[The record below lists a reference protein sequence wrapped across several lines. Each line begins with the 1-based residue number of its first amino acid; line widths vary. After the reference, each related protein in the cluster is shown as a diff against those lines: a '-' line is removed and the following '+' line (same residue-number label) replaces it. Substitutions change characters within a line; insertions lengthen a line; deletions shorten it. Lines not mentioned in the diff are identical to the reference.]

1 MANKQRLLSQGK
13 LQKLVTSDANERAV
27 APSRAMRWVSAA
39 ALFEVLNCAEA
50 ESRLGAYAIK
60 GGFAVELRH
69 NAAARTSED
78 IDLILAGEHQAIEML
93 RKILPAAWDAFDF
106 RIKSEE
112 QRDHVVRVNVQV
124 RFNRV
129 DWGTLKIDVID
140 AEIADIERVE
150 NVAIERFGLPQAR
163 PVACLSRP
171 HQIAE
176 WVHCTT
182 RPAIDG
188 KRKDRARNIV
198 DIYLFDTLAPT
209 DDEAVR
215 VACVKTFEREGT
227 HIWPPTPDFPE
238 TWTPSIAEAIE
249 EIGLESPPEHVIAH
263 VAAYIERL
271 THRQGDAGGDV

>member
-1 MANKQRLLSQGK
+1 MADRRAILSHGK
-13 LQKLVTSDANERAV
+13 LQKLVTADANQQAV

-39 ALFEVLNCAEA
+39 AFFEVLNCAEA
-50 ESRLGAYAIK
+50 EGHFGAYAIK

-69 NAAARTSED
+69 NVDARTSED
-78 IDLILAGEHQAIEML
+78 IDLILVGDHQPMDIL
-93 RKILPAAWDAFDF
+93 RAILPAKWDAFEF

-129 DWGTLKIDVID
+129 DWSTLKIDVID
-140 AEIADIERVE
+140 DEIADVERVA

-176 WVHCTT
+176 WIHCTT
-182 RPAIDG
+182 RPEIDG
-188 KRKDRARNIV
+188 KRKNRARNIV
-198 DIYLFDTLAPT
+198 DIYLFDTLATT

-215 VACVKTFEREGT
+215 AACVTTFEREGT
-227 HIWPPTPDFPE
+227 HAWSPDPAFPE
-238 TWTPSIAEAIE
+238 AWAAKIAEVVE
-249 EIGLESPPEHVIAH
+249 ESGLEATPEDIIAH
-263 VAAYIERL
+263 VTAYIKRL
-271 THRQGDAGGDV
+271 TS

>member
-1 MANKQRLLSQGK
+1 MADRQTILSQGK
-13 LQKLVTSDANERAV
+13 LQKLVTADANQQAV

-39 ALFEVLNCAEA
+39 AFFEVLNCAEA
-50 ESRLGAYAIK
+50 EGKLGAYAIK

-78 IDLILAGEHQAIEML
+78 IDLILAGEHQAIDIL
-93 RKILPAAWDAFDF
+93 RALLPATWDAFEF

-140 AEIADIERVE
+140 AEIADVERVA
-150 NVAIERFGLPQAR
+150 NVAIERFGLPQTQ

-176 WVHCTT
+176 WIHCTT
-182 RPAIDG
+182 RPEIEG
-188 KRKDRARNIV
+188 KRKNRARNV
-198 DIYLFDTLAPT
+198 ADLYLFDSLAAS

-215 VACVKTFEREGT
+215 AACLTTFEREGA
-227 HIWPPTPDFPE
+227 HAWPPDAAFPDAWIA
-238 TWTPSIAEAIE
+238 TIAEVIE
-249 EIGLESPPEHVIAH
+249 ETGLEAAPERVIAH
-263 VAAYIERL
+263 VTAYIQRL
-271 THRQGDAGGDV
+271 IARQPD